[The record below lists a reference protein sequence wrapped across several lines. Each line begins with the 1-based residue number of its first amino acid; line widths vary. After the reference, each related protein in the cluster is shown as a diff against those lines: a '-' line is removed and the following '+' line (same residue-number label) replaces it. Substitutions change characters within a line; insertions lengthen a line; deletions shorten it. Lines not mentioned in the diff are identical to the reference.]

1 MLRDADRTRSLTTS
15 TELDV
20 LRPLGL
26 GGASRRHMPLGAI
39 GGRVRAGHQPA
50 PRPCPDRPRWSW
62 WSPAALRLG
71 ENHGGMLCSACSLA
85 HDVDVR
91 PSLVDLPGRLA
102 CVPSAGVGDQASP
115 PTPAAPLLPGPST
128 SDTSSRFRRSSC
140 APALHAHLGA
150 RAVRR
155 PDRLRPKL
163 TTSAARRSS
172 SRWTSSVNPIRFPVW
187 KPRSDEDDRLFGRTG
202 PSRWGRSD
210 ARAGCRGPE
219 SIAIAP
225 RRGPATTTSA
235 PAGCRSSFL
244 Q

>member
-1 MLRDADRTRSLTTS
+1 MAGAYEQGTSPHHAPVLTGHGGPGGHR
-15 TELDV
+15 
-20 LRPLGL
+20 RPCVS
-26 GGASRRHMPLGAI
+26 AKI
-39 GGRVRAGHQPA
+39 TAGCSA
-50 PRPCPDRPRWSW
+50 PRAAWHMMSMCGRRLSIFPAGLRVSRQLESATKHRRLLRRRRFYRAHPHRTPRRGS
-62 WSPAALRLG
+62 G
-71 ENHGGMLCSACSLA
+71 
-85 HDVDVR
+85 
-91 PSLVDLPGRLA
+91 
-102 CVPSAGVGDQASP
+102 
-115 PTPAAPLLPGPST
+115 AAPAHRPCMHISVHARSGDPT
-128 SDTSSRFRRSSC
+128 ASD
-140 APALHAHLGA
+140 L
-150 RAVRR
+150 
-155 PDRLRPKL
+155 KL